1 MNAAITSGWLCLLI
15 GVVFTLLWPRLLA
28 RYLSIREHEGTEHLY
43 AREFWI
49 LIGGFY
55 VIGVGL
61 IYAGYAARARL
72 EGLGI
77 G

>member
-1 MNAAITSGWLCLLI
+1 MRAAITSGYLCLLI
-15 GVVFTLLWPRLLA
+15 GVIFTLLWPRLLA
-28 RYLSIREHEGTEHLY
+28 RYSSIREHEGTEHLY

-61 IYAGYAARARL
+61 LIAGYAMQARL
-72 EGLGI
+72 AAMGI
-77 G
+77 A